1 MQLFPVLAERRN
13 ALAGHLSGGQQ
24 QMLALAR
31 GLMAKPRLLML
42 DEPSLGLAPS
52 IVRDLM
58 AHIERVNRELKLT
71 MLLVEQSVGV
81 ALRLAHRGYV
91 LERGRVVLAGTG
103 DELAHNELVRRA
115 YLGEQQAGSRHAD

>member
-13 ALAGHLSGGQQ
+13 GLAGHLSGGQQ

-58 AHIERVNRELKLT
+58 DHIRRINRELGLP

-91 LERGRVVLAGTG
+91 LERGRVVMAGTG
-103 DELAHNELVRRA
+103 DELARNELIRRA
-115 YLGEQQAGSRHAD
+115 YLGEQARSDDAG